1 MKPEISII
9 LPAIRVENWDKLYD
23 SIKMST
29 SRRFELII
37 CGPYA
42 LTKKLQ
48 DLTNVKYVKDFG
60 CPTRASAI
68 ASLLA
73 EGKLITWVTDDAI
86 LVRDSLDTAINLL
99 YSMGKDYKNVIISK
113 YLEGQM
119 GQQKTHQPDW
129 YFKINGRQ
137 GFRPCT
143 YSQHISDDWWIFNTA
158 IMYREFFEELGGLDS
173 SFEHAAMADTDFA
186 IRAQTAG
193 ANVQITQVLM
203 YDCDHGQAD
212 HKPIE
217 IAQVQFDEPRLQA
230 KYRDPNWKD
239 KLQINID
246 INNWKDYPSVWERR
260 FNLKE

>member
-23 SIKMST
+23 SIMMST

-99 YSMGKDYKNVIISK
+99 YSMGEDYKNVIISK

-137 GFRPCT
+137 GVLVLT
-143 YSQHISDDWWIFNTA
+143 LNIYQMI
-158 IMYREFFEELGGLDS
+158 GGSL
-173 SFEHAAMADTDFA
+173 
-186 IRAQTAG
+186 IQ
-193 ANVQITQVLM
+193 
-203 YDCDHGQAD
+203 
-212 HKPIE
+212 P
-217 IAQVQFDEPRLQA
+217 
-230 KYRDPNWKD
+230 
-239 KLQINID
+239 
-246 INNWKDYPSVWERR
+246 
-260 FNLKE
+260 